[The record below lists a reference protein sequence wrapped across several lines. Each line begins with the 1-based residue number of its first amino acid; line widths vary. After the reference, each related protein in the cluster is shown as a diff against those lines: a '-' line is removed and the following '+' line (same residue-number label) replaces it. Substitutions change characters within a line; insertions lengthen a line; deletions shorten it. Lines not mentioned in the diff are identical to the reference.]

1 MVDQALITSLAN
13 ICLQHQWRL
22 TTAESCTGG
31 LVAAALTSL
40 AGSSDW
46 FERGYVTY
54 SNAAK
59 INDIQVPASLIQNHG
74 AVSVEVAQAMAI
86 GSKQSSGSN
95 ISLAITG
102 IAGPTGGSPDKPVGT
117 VCFAWSLPNGLTE
130 TDLKHFDG
138 DRLAIREQSV
148 THGLNHLI
156 HLLNN
161 KL

>member
-59 INDIQVPASLIQNHG
+59 INDIQVPASLIEIHG
-74 AVSVEVAQAMAI
+74 AVSIEVAHAMAI

-95 ISLAITG
+95 ISLGITG
-102 IAGPTGGSPDKPVGT
+102 IAGPTGGSTDKPVGT

-138 DRLAIREQSV
+138 DRSSIREQSV